1 MRTFTPKPAD
11 INRAWHVIDAEGQ
24 VLGKV
29 ATEAAT
35 LLRGKHKP
43 IWAPHVDTGDHVVIV
58 NAAKLDLSAR
68 KLADKR
74 YHRHSGYPGGLS
86 SESLEHLL
94 GRDPERVVRL
104 AVRGMLPKNR
114 LGRAMIRK
122 LRVYAGPTH
131 PHHGPAAPAARAGVE
146 ALIRDPVRWSISLR
160 RPPSGHGSLISPRSR
175 RCPSPS
181 SRAPAAARKPSPGC
195 GSAPAPA

>member
-43 IWAPHVDTGDHVVIV
+43 TWAPHVDTGDHVVIV

-74 YHRHSGYPGGLS
+74 YHRHSGYPGGLR

-94 GRDPERVVRL
+94 GRNPERVVRL
-104 AVRGMLPKNR
+104 AIRGMLPKNR

-122 LRVYAGPTH
+122 LRVYAGPSIPTR
-131 PHHGPAAPAARAGVE
+131 PSSPSR
-146 ALIRDPVRWSISLR
+146 VRWRRSADSAISRSMVDLTAPS
-160 RPPSGHGSLISPRSR
+160 RPPGTASLHLS
-175 RCPSPS
+175 
-181 SRAPAAARKPSPGC
+181 
-195 GSAPAPA
+195 

>member
-1 MRTFTPKPAD
+1 LRTFTPKPAD

-29 ATEAAT
+29 ATEAAN

-86 SESLEHLL
+86 SESLERLL
-94 GRDPERVVRL
+94 GRPLVRKHSPTRVGDVPHTL
-104 AVRGMLPKNR
+104 AD
-114 LGRAMIRK
+114 IS
-122 LRVYAGPTH
+122 
-131 PHHGPAAPAARAGVE
+131 AAK
-146 ALIRDPVRWSISLR
+146 RDMGYEPIVDFAEGLR
-160 RPPSGHGSLISPRSR
+160 RTVAYFTEGTR
-175 RCPSPS
+175 
-181 SRAPAAARKPSPGC
+181 
-195 GSAPAPA
+195 